1 MGEIKSTLDIV
12 MEKTKHLS
20 LSEEEREAQKKEDA
34 RKNVRGLIQKYKDQ
48 IFTIKQLEDE
58 WNDLEKENQLSDRQ
72 ILVDE
77 IMDQL
82 HLNADNSLLMT
93 SLKEICGQDTGPLE
107 SVLDDYINK
116 KTEVVQARQEAI
128 QEEIADRYHISGS
141 AVVPNL
147 ETDSDWAEAMK
158 AFENNYQEKFE
169 AEKANYKWPNH

>member
-20 LSEEEREAQKKEDA
+20 LSEEEREAQKKEA
-34 RKNVRGLIQKYKDQ
+34 IRKTVKGLIQKYKDQ

-93 SLKEICGQDTGPLE
+93 SLKEI
-107 SVLDDYINK
+107 
-116 KTEVVQARQEAI
+116 
-128 QEEIADRYHISGS
+128 
-141 AVVPNL
+141 
-147 ETDSDWAEAMK
+147 
-158 AFENNYQEKFE
+158 
-169 AEKANYKWPNH
+169 

>member
-20 LSEEEREAQKKEDA
+20 LSEEEREAQKKEA
-34 RKNVRGLIQKYKDQ
+34 VRKSVKGLIQKYRDR
-48 IFTIKQLEDE
+48 IITIKQLEDE

-93 SLKEICGQDTGPLE
+93 SLKDICGQDTGPLE

-116 KTEVVQARQEAI
+116 KTEVVQTRRKAI
-128 QEEIADRYHISGS
+128 QKEIAARYRISGS
-141 AVVPNL
+141 AVAPNL

-158 AFENNYQEKFE
+158 VFENNYQEKFE
-169 AEKANYKWPNH
+169 AEKANYK

>member
-20 LSEEEREAQKKEDA
+20 LSEEEKEAQKKEA
-34 RKNVRGLIQKYKDQ
+34 VRKSVKGLIQKYRDR
-48 IFTIKQLEDE
+48 IITIKQLEDE

-107 SVLDDYINK
+107 SVLEDYINK
-116 KTEVVQARQEAI
+116 KTEVVQTRRKAI
-128 QEEIADRYHISGS
+128 QKEIAARYRISGS
-141 AVVPNL
+141 AVAPNL

-158 AFENNYQEKFE
+158 VFENNYQEKFE
-169 AEKANYKWPNH
+169 AEKANYK

>member
-20 LSEEEREAQKKEDA
+20 LSEKEREAQKKEA
-34 RKNVRGLIQKYKDQ
+34 IRKTVKGLIQKYKDR
-48 IFTIKQLEDE
+48 ILDAKQLEDE
-58 WNDLEKENQLSDRQ
+58 WNELEKENQLSDRQ
-72 ILVDE
+72 ILVNE

-93 SLKEICGQDTGPLE
+93 SLKDICGQDTRSLE

-116 KTEVVQARQEAI
+116 KTEVI
-128 QEEIADRYHISGS
+128 QTRRKTIQKEIAKRYHISGS

-158 AFENNYQEKFE
+158 VFENNYQEKFE
-169 AEKANYKWPNH
+169 AEKANYI

>member
-20 LSEEEREAQKKEDA
+20 LSEEEKEAQKKEDI
-34 RKNVRGLIQKYKDQ
+34 RKTVKGLIQKYKDQ
-48 IFTIKQLEDE
+48 IITIKQLEDE

-82 HLNADNSLLMT
+82 HLDVDNSLLMT
-93 SLKEICGQDTGPLE
+93 SLKDICGQDTRSLE
-107 SVLDDYINK
+107 SVLEDYINK
-116 KTEVVQARQEAI
+116 KTEVI
-128 QEEIADRYHISGS
+128 QTWRKATQKEIAKRYHISGS

-169 AEKANYKWPNH
+169 AEKANYK

>member
-20 LSEEEREAQKKEDA
+20 LSEEEKEAQKKEA
-34 RKNVRGLIQKYKDQ
+34 VRKSVKGLIQKYRDR
-48 IFTIKQLEDE
+48 IITIKQLEDE

-93 SLKEICGQDTGPLE
+93 SLKDICGQDTGPLE
-107 SVLDDYINK
+107 SVLEDYINK
-116 KTEVVQARQEAI
+116 KTEVVQTRRKAI
-128 QEEIADRYHISGS
+128 QKEIAARYHISGS
-141 AVVPNL
+141 AVAPNL

-158 AFENNYQEKFE
+158 VFENNYQEKFE
-169 AEKANYKWPNH
+169 AEKANYK

>member
-20 LSEEEREAQKKEDA
+20 LSDEEKEAQKKEA
-34 RKNVRGLIQKYKDQ
+34 IKKTVKGLIQKYKDQ
-48 IFTIKQLEDE
+48 IITIKQLEDE

-93 SLKEICGQDTGPLE
+93 SLKDICGQDTEPLE

-116 KTEVVQARQEAI
+116 KTEVIQTRRKAI
-128 QEEIADRYHISGS
+128 QKKIAKRYHISGS

-158 AFENNYQEKFE
+158 VFEENYQEKFE
-169 AEKANYKWPNH
+169 AEKAN

>member
-34 RKNVRGLIQKYKDQ
+34 KKNVRGLIQKYKDR
-48 IFTIKQLEDE
+48 IFDAKQLEDE
-58 WNDLEKENQLSDRQ
+58 WNSLEKEYSLSDRQ
-72 ILVDE
+72 LLVDE
-77 IMDQL
+77 IVDQI
-82 HLNADNSLLMT
+82 HLNTENSLPVA
-93 SLKEICGQDTGPLE
+93 SLREICGQDTGPLE
-107 SVLDDYINK
+107 SVLEDYINK
-116 KTEVVQARQEAI
+116 KTEVVQAKQKAI

-158 AFENNYQEKFE
+158 AFENNYQEEFE

>member
-20 LSEEEREAQKKEDA
+20 LSEAEREAQKKEA
-34 RKNVRGLIQKYKDQ
+34 IRKTVRGLIQKYKDQ
-48 IFTIKQLEDE
+48 IFTIKQMEDE
-58 WNDLEKENQLSDRQ
+58 WNALEKENQLSDRQ

-93 SLKEICGQDTGPLE
+93 SLKDICGQDTRALE

-116 KTEVVQARQEAI
+116 KTEVVQARQKAI
-128 QEEIADRYHISGS
+128 QEEIAAHYHISGS

-158 AFENNYQEKFE
+158 AFENNYQEEFE
-169 AEKANYKWPNH
+169 AEKANYK

>member
-20 LSEEEREAQKKEDA
+20 LSEEEREAQKKEDI
-34 RKNVRGLIQKYKDQ
+34 RKPVKGLIQKYKDQ
-48 IFTIKQLEDE
+48 IITIKQLEDE

-82 HLNADNSLLMT
+82 HLNVDNSLLMT
-93 SLKEICGQDTGPLE
+93 SLKDICGQDTRSLE
-107 SVLDDYINK
+107 SVLEDYTNK
-116 KTEVVQARQEAI
+116 KTEAI
-128 QEEIADRYHISGS
+128 QTRRKAIQKEIAKRYHMSGS
-141 AVVPNL
+141 AVAPNL
-147 ETDSDWAEAMK
+147 GMDSDWAEAMK

-169 AEKANYKWPNH
+169 AEKANYK

>member
-20 LSEEEREAQKKEDA
+20 LSEEEREAQKKEA
-34 RKNVRGLIQKYKDQ
+34 IRKTVKGLIQKYKDQ

-93 SLKEICGQDTGPLE
+93 SLKDICGQDTGSLE
-107 SVLDDYINK
+107 SVLEDYINK
-116 KTEVVQARQEAI
+116 KTEVIQARQEAI